1 MQGLLTYFDKL
12 PFKKGNKKEIKM
24 LSLNA
29 EIREISARE
38 ILDSRGNPTV
48 EAKVILESGAIGKAS
63 VPSGASTGS
72 HEACELRDNDER
84 FGGKGVLKAVDSV
97 NTKIMPSLVGISAL
111 DQSRADSIMIAL
123 DGTGNKSNLGANAI
137 LSVSL
142 ALARAA
148 ACHLGIPLYRYLG
161 GAERN
166 ILPVPMMNIIN
177 GGAHANNNLD
187 IQEFMIIPHGAENL
201 SESVRMGAEVY
212 ASLKKLLLS
221 EGLSVAVGDE
231 GGFAPK
237 LSDEK
242 SAVEYIIRAIEKA
255 GFSPE
260 NEISIG
266 LDVASSEW
274 YNHNSASYLLPK
286 AKKELDRA
294 GVLDMICDLTS
305 KYPIISVEDGM
316 AEDDF
321 SGWRDM
327 TERLGGKIMLVGD
340 DLFVTNKSRLDMGIT
355 KSLANAIL
363 IKPNQ
368 IGTVSEVIETVDLAK
383 QNGYRCIMSHRSGE
397 TADTFIAD
405 FAVAL
410 GCEFIKTGAPA
421 RAERVEKYN
430 RLMEIESGMFSSA
443 FYGDMLN
450 RLLKK

>member
-1 MQGLLTYFDKL
+1 
-12 PFKKGNKKEIKM
+12 M
-24 LSLNA
+24 LSFNA

-142 ALARAA
+142 AVARAA

-161 GAERN
+161 GESRN
-166 ILPVPMMNIIN
+166 LLPVPMMNIIN

-187 IQEFMIIPHGAENL
+187 IQEFMIMPHGAESF

-237 LSDEK
+237 LNDEK
-242 SAVEYIIRAIEKA
+242 SAVEYIIKAIEKA
-255 GFSPE
+255 GFLPGD
-260 NEISIG
+260 EISIG

-274 YNHNSASYLLPK
+274 YNNDSASYLLPK
-286 AKKELDRA
+286 SKKELNRNDII
-294 GVLDMICDLTS
+294 GMICELTS
-305 KYPIISVEDGM
+305 NYPVVSVEDGM

-321 SGWRDM
+321 EGWRDI
-327 TERLGGKIMLVGD
+327 TQKLGNKTMLVGD
-340 DLFVTNKSRLDMGIT
+340 DLFVTNKRRLEIGIK

-368 IGTVSEVIETVDLAK
+368 IGTVSEVAETVEMAK

-397 TADTFIAD
+397 TADTFISD

-430 RLMEIESGMFSSA
+430 RLMEIENEMFSPA
-443 FYGDMLN
+443 FCTDMVN
-450 RLLKK
+450 RLFKK